1 MKTNKTNEHP
11 MQQDEIYEL
20 VATQLSDALTAY
32 ESRRLNEWIVAS
44 EANRKEYSRLVE
56 VWNSTPDV
64 SQLSQYDRHKAFAM
78 FLERIQASG
87 VVPAAKAAGVVAAD
101 DADDV
106 QPEAIGMRRYVLRF
120 MRYAAVVTVLV
131 CACSYLFYNIGQR
144 NMSQAFAMIKVEAP
158 QGSTTK
164 MTLPDGT
171 KVWLNAGSLIEYS
184 QGFGVNDRHVQL
196 TGEGYFEVHR
206 NESMPF
212 IVKSPSLN
220 VQVLGTKFDFR
231 DYPSDHSAMVSLD
244 EGSVAVG
251 LRSAHDGDYQY
262 RLAPDQRA
270 VLEKRSGNMR
280 IENRSTT
287 DRLWTDGTIMI
298 NGQRLADIAID
309 LERSYGTRI
318 CIESTELAQ
327 TRFYGVFHRKDQS
340 LDQVLATL
348 AATGHMRYAINGN
361 VVRIYK

>member
-1 MKTNKTNEHP
+1 

-20 VATQLSDALTAY
+20 VATQLSDALTAD

-101 DADDV
+101 DADYV
-106 QPEAIGMRRYVLRF
+106 QPEAIVMRRYMLRF

-171 KVWLNAGSLIEYS
+171 KVWLNAGSRIEYS

>member
-1 MKTNKTNEHP
+1 MKTNKTNEQL

-20 VATQLSDALTAY
+20 VATQLSDTLTAD
-32 ESRRLNEWIVAS
+32 ESRRLNEWIEAS
-44 EANRKEYSRLVE
+44 EANREEYNRLVK
-56 VWNSTPDV
+56 VWQSTPDV
-64 SQLSQYDRHKAFAM
+64 SELSQYDSKKAFAQ
-78 FLERIQASG
+78 FVNRIQTSG
-87 VVPAAKAAGVVAAD
+87 EKPTVVEPAVEQPKAKPTGK
-101 DADDV
+101 
-106 QPEAIGMRRYVLRF
+106 RRYVISF
-120 MRYAAVVTVLV
+120 MRYAAVVAVLV

-144 NMSQAFAMIKVEAP
+144 NMEQAFAMIKVEAP

-171 KVWLNAGSLIEYS
+171 EVWLNAGSRIEYS
-184 QGFGVNDRHVQL
+184 QGFGVRDRRVKL
-196 TGEGYFEVHR
+196 SGEGYFEVHH
-206 NESMPF
+206 NTAMPF
-212 IVKSPSLN
+212 IVNSSSLN

-231 DYPSDHSAMVSLD
+231 DYPTDESAMVSLD

-251 LRSAHDGDYQY
+251 LRSSHDGDYQY
-262 RLAPDQRA
+262 RLSPDQRA
-270 VLEKRSGNMR
+270 VLEKGSGNLR
-280 IENRSTT
+280 IENRTTT

-318 CIESTELAQ
+318 SIESTELAQ

-361 VVRIYK
+361 VVRIYR

>member
-1 MKTNKTNEHP
+1 MKTNQINKQEMN
-11 MQQDEIYEL
+11 QDEICEL
-20 VATQLSDALTAY
+20 VATQLSDALTAD
-32 ESRRLNEWIVAS
+32 ESRRLNEWIGAS
-44 EANRKEYSRLVE
+44 EANREEYDRLVE

-64 SQLSQYDRHKAFAM
+64 SELSQYDSKKAFVKFM
-78 FLERIQASG
+78 ERIQNSDEKNLAEEP
-87 VVPAAKAAGVVAAD
+87 VKEI
-101 DADDV
+101 
-106 QPEAIGMRRYVLRF
+106 PELRSIGMRRYVINF
-120 MRYAAVVTVLV
+120 MRYAAVVAVIA
-131 CACSYLFYNIGQR
+131 CACSYLFYNMGQR
-144 NMSQAFAMIKVEAP
+144 NMEQAFAMIKVEAP

-171 KVWLNAGSLIEYS
+171 EVWLNAGSRIEYS
-184 QGFGVNDRHVQL
+184 QGFGVNDRRVQL

-251 LRSAHDGDYQY
+251 LRSSHDGDYQY
-262 RLAPDQRA
+262 RLLPDQRA
-270 VLEKRSGNMR
+270 VLEKQSGNMR
-280 IENRSTT
+280 IENRATT
-287 DRLWTDGTIMI
+287 DRLWTDGTIML
-298 NGQRLADIAID
+298 NGRRLADIAVD
-309 LERSYGTRI
+309 LERSYGTKI
-318 CIESTELAQ
+318 LIENRELAQ

-340 LDQVLATL
+340 LSQILATL

-361 VVRIYK
+361 VVRIYR

>member
-1 MKTNKTNEHP
+1 

-20 VATQLSDALTAY
+20 VATQLSDALTAD
-32 ESRRLNEWIVAS
+32 ENRRLNEWVEAS
-44 EANRKEYSRLVE
+44 EANRKEYCRLVE

-64 SQLSQYDRHKAFAM
+64 SELSQYDRHKAFAM
-78 FLERIQASG
+78 FLERIQAAD
-87 VVPAAKAAGVVAAD
+87 VVPTANDATDVAD
-101 DADDV
+101 DDTDDV
-106 QPEAIGMRRYVLRF
+106 QSKTIGMRRYVVRF
-120 MRYAAVVTVLV
+120 MRYAAVVTVIV

-144 NMSQAFAMIKVEAP
+144 NISQAFAMIKVEAP

-171 KVWLNAGSLIEYS
+171 EVWLNAGSCIEYS
-184 QGFGVNDRHVQL
+184 QGFGVRDRHVQL
-196 TGEGYFEVHR
+196 SGEGYFEVHR

-251 LRSAHDGDYQY
+251 LRSSHDGDYQY
-262 RLAPDQRA
+262 RLSPDQRA
-270 VLEKRSGNMR
+270 VLEKQSGNIR
-280 IENRSTT
+280 IENRATT
-287 DRLWTDGTIMI
+287 DRLWTDGTIML

-309 LERSYGTRI
+309 LERSYGTKI
-318 CIESTELAQ
+318 LIESRELAQ

-340 LDQVLATL
+340 LDQILATL
-348 AATGHMRYAINGN
+348 AATRHIHYAINGN

>member
-1 MKTNKTNEHP
+1 

-20 VATQLSDALTAY
+20 VATQLSDALTAD
-32 ESRRLNEWIVAS
+32 ENRRLNEWIVAS

-106 QPEAIGMRRYVLRF
+106 QPEAIVMRRYMLRF

-171 KVWLNAGSLIEYS
+171 KVWLNAGSRIEYS

>member
-1 MKTNKTNEHP
+1 

-20 VATQLSDALTAY
+20 VATQLSDALTAD

-78 FLERIQASG
+78 FLERIQVSG
-87 VVPAAKAAGVVAAD
+87 VVPAAKAADVVAAD

-106 QPEAIGMRRYVLRF
+106 QPEPTGKRRYVISF
-120 MRYAAVVTVLV
+120 MRYAAVVAVLV

-144 NMSQAFAMIKVEAP
+144 NMEQAFAMIKVEAP

-171 KVWLNAGSLIEYS
+171 EVWLNAGSRIEYS

>member
-1 MKTNKTNEHP
+1 

-20 VATQLSDALTAY
+20 VATQLSDALTAD

-64 SQLSQYDRHKAFAM
+64 IQLSQYDRHKAFAM

-106 QPEAIGMRRYVLRF
+106 QPEAIVMRRYMLRF

-171 KVWLNAGSLIEYS
+171 KVWLNAGSRMEYS

-220 VQVLGTKFDFR
+220 VQVLGTKFNFR

>member
-1 MKTNKTNEHP
+1 MN
-11 MQQDEIYEL
+11 QDEICEL
-20 VATQLSDALTAY
+20 VATQLSDALTAD
-32 ESRRLNEWIVAS
+32 ESRRLNEWIGAS
-44 EANRKEYSRLVE
+44 EANREEYDRLVE

-64 SQLSQYDRHKAFAM
+64 SELSQYDSKKAFVKFM
-78 FLERIQASG
+78 ERIQNSDEKNLAEEP
-87 VVPAAKAAGVVAAD
+87 VKEI
-101 DADDV
+101 
-106 QPEAIGMRRYVLRF
+106 PELRSIGMRRYVINF
-120 MRYAAVVTVLV
+120 MRYAAVVAVIA
-131 CACSYLFYNIGQR
+131 CACSYLFYNMGQR
-144 NMSQAFAMIKVEAP
+144 NMEQAFAMIKVEAP

-171 KVWLNAGSLIEYS
+171 EVWLNAGSRIEYS
-184 QGFGVNDRHVQL
+184 QGFGVNDRRVQL

-251 LRSAHDGDYQY
+251 LRSSHDGDYQY
-262 RLAPDQRA
+262 RLLPDQRA
-270 VLEKRSGNMR
+270 VLEKQSGNMR
-280 IENRSTT
+280 IENRATT
-287 DRLWTDGTIMI
+287 DRLWTDGTIML
-298 NGQRLADIAID
+298 NGRRLADIAVD
-309 LERSYGTRI
+309 LERSYGTKI
-318 CIESTELAQ
+318 LIENRELAQ

-340 LDQVLATL
+340 LSQILATL

-361 VVRIYK
+361 VVRIYR

>member
-1 MKTNKTNEHP
+1 

-20 VATQLSDALTAY
+20 VATQLSDALTAD
-32 ESRRLNEWIVAS
+32 ENHRLNEWIEAS
-44 EANRKEYSRLVE
+44 EANRKEYGRLVE

-64 SQLSQYDRHKAFAM
+64 GELSLYDRHKAFAM
-78 FLERIQASG
+78 FLERIQAAD
-87 VVPAAKAAGVVAAD
+87 VVPTANDATNVVD
-101 DADDV
+101 DDTDDV
-106 QPEAIGMRRYVLRF
+106 QSKTIGMRRYVVRF
-120 MRYAAVVTVLV
+120 MRYAAVVAVIA
-131 CACSYLFYNIGQR
+131 CACSYLFYKMGQR
-144 NMSQAFAMIKVEAP
+144 NMEQAFAMIKVEAP

-171 KVWLNAGSLIEYS
+171 EVWLNAGSRIEYS
-184 QGFGVNDRHVQL
+184 QGFGVNDRRVQL

-251 LRSAHDGDYQY
+251 LRSSHDGDYQY
-262 RLAPDQRA
+262 RLLPDQRA

-280 IENRSTT
+280 IENRATT
-287 DRLWTDGTIMI
+287 DRLWTDGTIML
-298 NGQRLADIAID
+298 NGRRLADIAVD
-309 LERSYGTRI
+309 LERSYGTKI
-318 CIESTELAQ
+318 LIENRELAQ

-340 LDQVLATL
+340 LSQILATL
-348 AATGHMRYAINGN
+348 AATGHIHYAINGN
-361 VVRIYK
+361 VVRIYR

>member
-1 MKTNKTNEHP
+1 
-11 MQQDEIYEL
+11 
-20 VATQLSDALTAY
+20 
-32 ESRRLNEWIVAS
+32 
-44 EANRKEYSRLVE
+44 
-56 VWNSTPDV
+56 
-64 SQLSQYDRHKAFAM
+64 
-78 FLERIQASG
+78 
-87 VVPAAKAAGVVAAD
+87 
-101 DADDV
+101 
-106 QPEAIGMRRYVLRF
+106 
-120 MRYAAVVTVLV
+120 
-131 CACSYLFYNIGQR
+131 
-144 NMSQAFAMIKVEAP
+144 MSQAFAMIKVEAP

-171 KVWLNAGSLIEYS
+171 EVWLNAGSRIEYS
-184 QGFGVNDRHVQL
+184 QGFGVSDRHVQL

-220 VQVLGTKFDFR
+220 VQVLGTKSDFR

-262 RLAPDQRA
+262 RLSPDQRA

-309 LERSYGTRI
+309 LERSYGTKI
-318 CIESTELAQ
+318 CIENTQLAQ

-361 VVRIYK
+361 VVRIYR

>member
-1 MKTNKTNEHP
+1 MKTNQINKQEMN
-11 MQQDEIYEL
+11 QDEICEL
-20 VATQLSDALTAY
+20 VATQLSDALTAD
-32 ESRRLNEWIVAS
+32 ESRRLNEWIGAS
-44 EANRKEYSRLVE
+44 EANREEYDRLVE

-64 SQLSQYDRHKAFAM
+64 SELSQYDRKKAFVKFM
-78 FLERIQASG
+78 ERIQNPDEENLAEEP
-87 VVPAAKAAGVVAAD
+87 VKEI
-101 DADDV
+101 
-106 QPEAIGMRRYVLRF
+106 PELRSIGMRRYVINF
-120 MRYAAVVTVLV
+120 MRYAAVVAVIA
-131 CACSYLFYNIGQR
+131 CACSYLFYNMGQR
-144 NMSQAFAMIKVEAP
+144 NMEQAFAMIKVEAP

-171 KVWLNAGSLIEYS
+171 EVWLNAGSRIEYS
-184 QGFGVNDRHVQL
+184 QGFGVNDRRVQL

-251 LRSAHDGDYQY
+251 LRSSHDGDYQY
-262 RLAPDQRA
+262 RLLPDQRA

-280 IENRSTT
+280 IENRATT
-287 DRLWTDGTIMI
+287 DRLWTDGTIML
-298 NGQRLADIAID
+298 NGRRLADIAVD
-309 LERSYGTRI
+309 LERSYGTKI
-318 CIESTELAQ
+318 LIENRELAQ

-340 LDQVLATL
+340 LSQILATL
-348 AATGHMRYAINGN
+348 AATGHIHYAINGN
-361 VVRIYK
+361 VVRIYR

>member
-1 MKTNKTNEHP
+1 

-20 VATQLSDALTAY
+20 VATQLSDALTAD

-64 SQLSQYDRHKAFAM
+64 IQLSQYDRHKAFAM

-106 QPEAIGMRRYVLRF
+106 QPEAIVMRRYMLRF

-171 KVWLNAGSLIEYS
+171 KVWLNAGSRIEYS

>member
-1 MKTNKTNEHP
+1 

-20 VATQLSDALTAY
+20 VATQLSDALTAD

-87 VVPAAKAAGVVAAD
+87 VVPAAKAADVVAAD

-106 QPEAIGMRRYVLRF
+106 QPEAIGMRRYMLRF

-171 KVWLNAGSLIEYS
+171 KVWLNAGSRIEYS

-212 IVKSPSLN
+212 ISSALKLR
-220 VQVLGTKFDFR
+220 VLGTKFDFR

>member
-1 MKTNKTNEHP
+1 

-20 VATQLSDALTAY
+20 VATQLIDALTAD

-106 QPEAIGMRRYVLRF
+106 QPEAIVMRRYMLRF

-171 KVWLNAGSLIEYS
+171 KVWLNAGSRIEYS

>member
-1 MKTNKTNEHP
+1 

-20 VATQLSDALTAY
+20 VATQLSDALTAD
-32 ESRRLNEWIVAS
+32 ESRRLNEWVEAS

-64 SQLSQYDRHKAFAM
+64 SELSQYDRHKAFAM
-78 FLERIQASG
+78 FLERIQAAD
-87 VVPAAKAAGVVAAD
+87 VVPTANDATDVAD
-101 DADDV
+101 DDTDDV
-106 QPEAIGMRRYVLRF
+106 QSKTIGMRRYVVRF
-120 MRYAAVVTVLV
+120 MRYAAVVTVIV

-171 KVWLNAGSLIEYS
+171 EVWLNAGSRIEYS
-184 QGFGVNDRHVQL
+184 QGFGVSDRHVQL

-280 IENRSTT
+280 IENRATT

-309 LERSYGTRI
+309 LERSYGTKI
-318 CIESTELAQ
+318 CIENTQLAQ

-361 VVRIYK
+361 VVRIYR

>member
-1 MKTNKTNEHP
+1 M
-11 MQQDEIYEL
+11 
-20 VATQLSDALTAY
+20 
-32 ESRRLNEWIVAS
+32 
-44 EANRKEYSRLVE
+44 
-56 VWNSTPDV
+56 
-64 SQLSQYDRHKAFAM
+64 
-78 FLERIQASG
+78 
-87 VVPAAKAAGVVAAD
+87 
-101 DADDV
+101 
-106 QPEAIGMRRYVLRF
+106 
-120 MRYAAVVTVLV
+120 
-131 CACSYLFYNIGQR
+131 
-144 NMSQAFAMIKVEAP
+144 
-158 QGSTTK
+158 
-164 MTLPDGT
+164 
-171 KVWLNAGSLIEYS
+171 
-184 QGFGVNDRHVQL
+184 
-196 TGEGYFEVHR
+196 
-206 NESMPF
+206 
-212 IVKSPSLN
+212 
-220 VQVLGTKFDFR
+220 LGTKFDFR

-270 VLEKRSGNMR
+270 VLEKRSGNML

>member
-1 MKTNKTNEHP
+1 

-106 QPEAIGMRRYVLRF
+106 QPEAIVMRRYMLRF

-171 KVWLNAGSLIEYS
+171 KVWLNAGSRIEYS